1 MYTVKECDDVA
12 RGLNEYDG
20 NDDGS
25 EEDFIEGMCV
35 VEASKRRLGQMYV
48 EASKLQLDVL
58 TIVSINPSDSMFPA
72 FRPISKF
79 RPRSNVSNCG
89 QGGTLEGPKQVY
101 VKRVIYRQDMSE
113 LSIYLGLVS
122 EYANLYPSI
131 INTPN
136 TAVSHDPQEPSEDRA
151 YAGLSGGRQGRPEK
165 LVQVGHTSGRS
176 GCNDSSCSHSA
187 ASEIKSGLSLTI
199 PPAWKSSRRT
209 NEPDSTDDITT
220 AVVEDDGNNNDGVSS
235 FPHSSAENATHH
247 SPSFLTDTQLS
258 GPPAHTPITTSLI
271 EQQPSTA
278 LSSPRGSRSDL
289 VQKSSNA
296 FILDARTLRQ
306 SPKDGDF
313 TMAYGTDIVEE
324 KAVRRMR
331 SWTSIVRRFT
341 TCCVRECGDGLNR
354 CITNTCEKRP
364 DQTKSYQIETRGLGD
379 PWDREKESFLA
390 LPSPVFFEDNH
401 TFLHCPW
408 WGRGF

>member
-1 MYTVKECDDVA
+1 
-12 RGLNEYDG
+12 
-20 NDDGS
+20 
-25 EEDFIEGMCV
+25 MCV

-89 QGGTLEGPKQVY
+89 QGGTLEGPKQ
-101 VKRVIYRQDMSE
+101 
-113 LSIYLGLVS
+113 GLVS

-289 VQKSSNA
+289 SDESDNNPTPLTSQ
-296 FILDARTLRQ
+296 TLNDWD
-306 SPKDGDF
+306 STITLHLPAK
-313 TMAYGTDIVEE
+313 
-324 KAVRRMR
+324 RRH
-331 SWTSIVRRFT
+331 RRLPFD
-341 TCCVRECGDGLNR
+341 EIPGLPP
-354 CITNTCEKRP
+354 IP
-364 DQTKSYQIETRGLGD
+364 LS
-379 PWDREKESFLA
+379 
-390 LPSPVFFEDNH
+390 PSPRLQAIIQSSKIFQRLHLRRPHPTASTSLVDPTITSEECIVLDISRDNI
-401 TFLHCPW
+401 TPDS
-408 WGRGF
+408 